1 MNLFRQKKEKVPS
14 PEYLVPSQD
23 NHDSVLGTRDL
34 GLGTSSGFTLI
45 EMLVSIA
52 IFMVVAVIAVAA
64 LLKIVD
70 ANRKSQTLQDAINN
84 INFAMDSITREI
96 RVGSTYDC
104 IQSGS
109 SVSIPIN
116 ATACIPTSNI
126 AEGSS
131 IAFLS
136 SNTGTDSN
144 GKS

>member
-34 GLGTSSGFTLI
+34 GLLNSSGFTLI
-45 EMLVSIA
+45 EMLVSIS
-52 IFMVVAVIAVAA
+52 IFMVVAVVAVTA

-96 RVGSTYDC
+96 RVGNMYTCAPGKYTNSLH
-104 IQSGS
+104 
-109 SVSIPIN
+109 SVSQ
-116 ATACIPTSNI
+116 
-126 AEGSS
+126 G
-131 IAFLS
+131 
-136 SNTGTDSN
+136 
-144 GKS
+144 